1 MRSSHESFC
10 ECLTAMQ
17 TTYFILAALLIIA
30 GIAGAVLPALPGVPL
45 VFGGMLLAAWADHF
59 QHVGAVTLALLGV
72 LCVIAL
78 LIDFVAGVMGAKRVG
93 ASSRALW
100 GATIGT
106 FAGLFFG
113 IPGLLLGPFVGAVI
127 GELSAGSHVHKAT
140 SVGVGTWLG
149 LLFGTL
155 AKLALCFTMLGIFLF
170 AFVLG

>member
-1 MRSSHESFC
+1 
-10 ECLTAMQ
+10 MQ
-17 TTYFILAALLIIA
+17 TTWFILAALMILA

-59 QHVGAVTLALLGV
+59 QHVGAITLTILGV
-72 LCVIAL
+72 LCVLAL
-78 LIDFVAGVMGAKRVG
+78 LIDFVAGLLGAKRVG

-106 FAGLFFG
+106 FVGLFFG

-127 GELSAGSHVHKAT
+127 GELSAGSQVGAAT
-140 SVGVGTWLG
+140 RVGIGTWLG

-155 AKLALCFTMLGIFLF
+155 AKLALCFTMVGIFLL
-170 AFVLG
+170 AFVL

>member
-1 MRSSHESFC
+1 M
-10 ECLTAMQ
+10 LQ
-17 TTYFILAALLIIA
+17 TSYFVLAALLIIT

-59 QHVGAVTLALLGV
+59 QHVGAVTLTLLGV
-72 LCVIAL
+72 LCVLAL

-155 AKLALCFTMLGIFLF
+155 AKLALCFTMLGIFLL